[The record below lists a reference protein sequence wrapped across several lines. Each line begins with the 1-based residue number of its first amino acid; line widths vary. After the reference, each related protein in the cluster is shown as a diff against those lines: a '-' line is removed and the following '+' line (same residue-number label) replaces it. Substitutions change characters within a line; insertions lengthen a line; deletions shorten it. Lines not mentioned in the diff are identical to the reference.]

1 MPAIKQTQIFDWN
14 SVKDALFFS
23 VSTDNEEYRKEAPHR
38 TVGEFTLNY
47 NVLIED
53 GKGHSKA
60 SKIGMQALK
69 VLNITEEDLYNAT
82 IESAPKLFP
91 VSDNVFG
98 GVARISTE
106 QYTDRRLDDGATA
119 IFYPDVLD
127 HYAEMMGGK
136 IYVLPTTK
144 NDVIVIQDDGKYR
157 KYEEVVKAVKDWDIY
172 RSHGEKLTDNIYHYD
187 AETKKFILGEE
198 YVYSKAIERLQK
210 AVQMYEYVE
219 LTEEERN
226 EYLPSDI
233 ALREID
239 KDGYI
244 PLMYTVDETKLGR
257 ELQISY
263 NVPEQQ
269 MHYFVCRSLVKAEK
283 WSIDEM
289 IAYLEDEPDK
299 TWEDL
304 YDKAIDAE
312 IRTGINVDEDSINDI
327 AECQK
332 EDEAILKK
340 AELAAL
346 QERKLLLGENVVQ
359 SSEKNEQSDKSANQ
373 TADFYFLS
381 DVRKRYEWDLADDV
395 MKGCTDTADAQNFE
409 NDVFIRDNIK
419 EKNKTNKNPGILR
432 LIADAFAQIFG
443 TIKKIATKDK
453 KVGLFLVAFFLYIDG
468 VGTIIDNCIN
478 IGTDL
483 KLDSVGQVVFLLFTQ
498 VVACI
503 GSLVFGKLSQK
514 YKTTTLLYVCI
525 AGYFAVCL
533 YALTLHDLIGFGIMA
548 FGVGCFQGSLQ
559 ALSRSYFSKII
570 PPENSGE
577 YFGIYDIFAKGASF
591 LGSLVIAAVK
601 LAGGTINVAGS
612 SGT

>member
-1 MPAIKQTQIFDWN
+1 M
-14 SVKDALFFS
+14 
-23 VSTDNEEYRKEAPHR
+23 
-38 TVGEFTLNY
+38 
-47 NVLIED
+47 
-53 GKGHSKA
+53 
-60 SKIGMQALK
+60 
-69 VLNITEEDLYNAT
+69 
-82 IESAPKLFP
+82 
-91 VSDNVFG
+91 
-98 GVARISTE
+98 
-106 QYTDRRLDDGATA
+106 
-119 IFYPDVLD
+119 
-127 HYAEMMGGK
+127 
-136 IYVLPTTK
+136 
-144 NDVIVIQDDGKYR
+144 
-157 KYEEVVKAVKDWDIY
+157 
-172 RSHGEKLTDNIYHYD
+172 
-187 AETKKFILGEE
+187 
-198 YVYSKAIERLQK
+198 
-210 AVQMYEYVE
+210 
-219 LTEEERN
+219 
-226 EYLPSDI
+226 
-233 ALREID
+233 
-239 KDGYI
+239 
-244 PLMYTVDETKLGR
+244 
-257 ELQISY
+257 
-263 NVPEQQ
+263 
-269 MHYFVCRSLVKAEK
+269 KAEK

-601 LAGGTINVAGS
+601 LAGGTKNVLRD
-612 SGT
+612 